1 MNGAYIINNN
11 YTKNFRPETINLIKK
26 DVTLKKILIYG
37 FLKLLLIERSI
48 YQYFIS
54 LVLYNIFGNYI
65 SLCTRFL
72 LKSRVEVQI
81 STLDF
86 THKDTN
92 KLFEINRFGI
102 FYLGVS
108 L

>member
-1 MNGAYIINNN
+1 MVA
-11 YTKNFRPETINLIKK
+11 KC
-26 DVTLKKILIYG
+26 LKKSCS
-37 FLKLLLIERSI
+37 F
-48 YQYFIS
+48 F
-54 LVLYNIFGNYI
+54 FGNYI

>member
-1 MNGAYIINNN
+1 MLLTEHLGIFPYVLFNNNETYKMNGAYIINNN

-54 LVLYNIFGNYI
+54 LVLYNIFLDWL
-65 SLCTRFL
+65 SLYRFY
-72 LKSRVEVQI
+72 R
-81 STLDF
+81 
-86 THKDTN
+86 
-92 KLFEINRFGI
+92 
-102 FYLGVS
+102 
-108 L
+108 